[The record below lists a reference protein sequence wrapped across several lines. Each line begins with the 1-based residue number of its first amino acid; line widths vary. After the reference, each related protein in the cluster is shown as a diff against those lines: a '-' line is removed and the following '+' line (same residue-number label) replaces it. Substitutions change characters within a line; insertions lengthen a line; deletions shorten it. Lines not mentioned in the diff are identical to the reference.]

1 MVLVLVA
8 IESVFVFGLALVLSV
23 CNVYF
28 RDVQYLVAIALQ
40 VIFYTV
46 PVVYP
51 LRYVPVHATVLG
63 VEIPLLRI
71 YSLNPLVRFVGVFRD
86 VLYNLRFPPIW
97 DLAYI
102 VLWSIGTLV
111 VGLWVFSK
119 LDRRLAEE
127 V

>member
-1 MVLVLVA
+1 M
-8 IESVFVFGLALVLSV
+8 FGIALVLSV

-40 VIFYTV
+40 VLFYTV
-46 PVVYP
+46 PIVYP
-51 LRYVPVHATVLG
+51 IRYVPVHATVLG

-71 YSLNPLVRFVGVFRD
+71 YALNPLVRFVGAFRD
-86 VLYNLRFPPIW
+86 VLYNLRFPPLW
-97 DLAYI
+97 DMTYI
-102 VLWSIGTLV
+102 ILWAVGVLV